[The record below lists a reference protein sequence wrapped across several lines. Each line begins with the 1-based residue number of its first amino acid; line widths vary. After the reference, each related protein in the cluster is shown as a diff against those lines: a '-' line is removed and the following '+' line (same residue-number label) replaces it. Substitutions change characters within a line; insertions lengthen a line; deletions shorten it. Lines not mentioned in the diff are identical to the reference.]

1 MYMRLRCTGMLRH
14 LPLLTFVELTDS
26 KYHMI
31 FLLHLR
37 DYRLLCFRFLDHI
50 DMFVPLGVEYYP
62 GSSIALTGL
71 IYLNWLLEFSA
82 PCKPA
87 TIDTTR
93 DLQDSLTFRTN

>member
-37 DYRLLCFRFLDHI
+37 DYRLLCFRFLVYT
-50 DMFVPLGVEYYP
+50 DMFMPFELCILRGRPSY
-62 GSSIALTGL
+62 
-71 IYLNWLLEFSA
+71 
-82 PCKPA
+82 
-87 TIDTTR
+87 
-93 DLQDSLTFRTN
+93 